1 MEKLLNKAMEENS
14 RFNKLLPVVCEHYDF
29 VAEDCNK
36 NGTTLVT
43 TLLQGSQNY
52 NMDDK
57 ESDVDTKSL
66 VVPNFRQLVLGAKR
80 ESKTLVMPNDEH
92 ADVKDVQEM
101 MLCWRKQNVNFV
113 EVLYT
118 PYYYDNEDYAWF
130 MNALRAMRDDV
141 SHYSRWYTL
150 MATCGHMT
158 EKYEKLHRGGV
169 ARADVVAKFGY
180 DPKQLCHQLRLR
192 EFMEHYFADYDY
204 KDCLKPNDAEYLRS
218 VKRGVYNLVEAEKLA
233 EKTNNWMLKFREH
246 WMNKLGKPDRNEKV
260 DKQLDELTVAL
271 FREVMMNEVRY

>member
-1 MEKLLNKAMEENS
+1 MEKLLNKVMEES
-14 RFNKLLPVVCEHYDF
+14 SQFNKLLSIVCEHYDF
-29 VAEDCNK
+29 VVENCNK

-52 NMDDK
+52 NMDDE

-80 ESKTLVMPNDEH
+80 ESKTLVMPNNEH

-118 PYYYDNEDYAWF
+118 PYYHDNEDYAWF
-130 MNALRAMRDDV
+130 MNTLRAMRDDI

-158 EKYEKLHRGGV
+158 EKYEKLHHGGV
-169 ARADVVAKFGY
+169 ARAEVVAKHGY

-192 EFMEHYFADYDY
+192 DFLEKYFTDHDY
-204 KDCLKPNDAEYLRS
+204 KDCLKPTDPEYLRA
-218 VKRGVYNLVEAEKLA
+218 VKRGLFNQTDAEALA
-233 EKTNNWMLKFREH
+233 EVTNNWMLKFREN
-246 WMNKLGKPDRNEKV
+246 WMNKLDRPDRNEKV
-260 DKQLDELTVAL
+260 DKELDELTVAL
-271 FREVMMNEVRY
+271 YREVVKYR

>member
-1 MEKLLNKAMEENS
+1 MKKLLNKATEENS
-14 RFNKLLPVVCEHYDF
+14 RFNKLLPVVREHYDF
-29 VAEDCNK
+29 VTEDCNK

-52 NMDDK
+52 NMDDE

-118 PYYYDNEDYAWF
+118 PYYHDNEDYAWF

-180 DPKQLCHQLRLR
+180 DPKQLCHQLRLKD
-192 EFMEHYFADYDY
+192 FMEKYFADYDY
-204 KDCLKPNDAEYLRS
+204 KECLKPTDSEYLRA
-218 VKRGVYNLVEAEKLA
+218 VKRGKYDVYTAEALAVE
-233 EKTNNWMLKFREH
+233 TNQWMLKFREN
-246 WMNKLGKPDRNEKV
+246 WMNKLGRPDRNEKV

-271 FREVMMNEVRY
+271 YREVMMNEV

>member
-1 MEKLLNKAMEENS
+1 MMEENK
-14 RFNKLLPVVCEHYDF
+14 RFDKLLPVVCEHYNF

-36 NGTTLVT
+36 NYTTLVT

-52 NMDDK
+52 NMDDE

-80 ESKTLVMPNDEH
+80 ESKTLVMPNNEH

-118 PYYYDNEDYAWF
+118 PYYHDNEDYAWF

-180 DPKQLCHQLRLR
+180 DPKQLCHQLRLK

-233 EKTNNWMLKFREH
+233 EETNNWMLKFREH

-271 FREVMMNEVRY
+271 YREVMMNEV

>member
-1 MEKLLNKAMEENS
+1 MEKLRNKVTEES
-14 RFNKLLPVVCEHYDF
+14 KRLDKLLPVVYEHYNF

-36 NGTTLVT
+36 NYTTLVT

-52 NMDDK
+52 NMDDE

-80 ESKTLVMPNDEH
+80 ESKTLVMPNNEH

-118 PYYYDNEDYAWF
+118 PYYHDDEDYAWF
-130 MNALRAMRDDV
+130 MNALRVMRDDV

-158 EKYEKLHRGGV
+158 EKHEKLHRSGV
-169 ARADVVAKFGY
+169 ARADVVAKHGY

-192 EFMEHYFADYDY
+192 DFMEKYFADYAY
-204 KDCLKPNDAEYLRS
+204 EDCLKPTDSEYLRA
-218 VKRGVYNLVEAEKLA
+218 VKRGLYNQTDAEALA
-233 EKTNNWMLKFREH
+233 EATNNWMLHFRQD
-246 WMNKLGKPDRNEKV
+246 MMTKLGKPDRNEKV
-260 DKQLDELTVAL
+260 DKQLEELTVAL
-271 FREVMMNEVRY
+271 YREVMMNEV

>member
-1 MEKLLNKAMEENS
+1 MEKLLNKTMEENS
-14 RFNKLLPVVCEHYDF
+14 RFNKLLPAVCEHYDF
-29 VAEDCNK
+29 VTEDCNK
-36 NGTTLVT
+36 NSTTLVT

-52 NMDDK
+52 NMDDE

-66 VVPNFRQLVLGAKR
+66 VVPNFGQLVLGVKR
-80 ESKTLVMPNDEH
+80 ESKTLVMPNNEH

-101 MLCWRKQNVNFV
+101 MLCWRKQNVNFI

-130 MNALRAMRDDV
+130 MNTLRAMRDDV

-158 EKYEKLHRGGV
+158 EKYEKLHHGGM
-169 ARADVVAKFGY
+169 ARAEVVAKHGY

-192 EFMEHYFADYDY
+192 DFMEKYFADYAY
-204 KDCLKPNDAEYLRS
+204 KDCLKPADPEYLRA
-218 VKRGVYNLVEAEKLA
+218 VKRGLFNQADAEALA
-233 EKTNNWMLKFREH
+233 EVTNNWMLKFREN
-246 WMNKLGKPDRNEKV
+246 WMNKLGKPDRNGKV
-260 DKQLDELTVAL
+260 DKELDELTVAL
-271 FREVMMNEVRY
+271 YREVMMNEV